1 MLERVKYETKE
12 QSKNTKGI
20 GWETRRGR
28 EKAQGAA
35 DDGVV
40 WHSNSSLLKKT
51 ESLIPVLKSLRYQD
65 QRPNISSSAYR
76 SAWRHERQ
84 FAQSIDF
91 LAGKKQDKC
100 GNRAYTLVER
110 VIYFSNNWDIDF
122 GGWRMREIRHPR
134 ELILACQG
142 EESPMGAEYFFGENV
157 MIWLS
162 ISFPFVNHALFNLD
176 DILLPLLA
184 LRETEKGMACMA
196 RPNQKFLRYY

>member
-1 MLERVKYETKE
+1 MKRRSRAKTRKASDWKREEGGKKPKE
-12 QSKNTKGI
+12 QQTMVSCGTQTPLS
-20 GWETRRGR
+20 WRRR
-28 EKAQGAA
+28 NL
-35 DDGVV
+35 
-40 WHSNSSLLKKT
+40 WYL
-51 ESLIPVLKSLRYQD
+51 
-65 QRPNISSSAYR
+65 SSSHYVTKIKDPN